1 LATPRAGITISDA
14 MPSQLVRAWSAVGR
28 GGDRVVDDV
37 RGEQEE
43 GDRDRLLRA
52 GFGGLGQGVY
62 A

>member
-1 LATPRAGITISDA
+1 MASP
-14 MPSQLVRAWSAVGR
+14 MPSQLVRAWSAVGQ

-43 GDRDRLLRA
+43 GDRDKLLRA
-52 GFGGLGQGVY
+52 GFGGLGQGVH